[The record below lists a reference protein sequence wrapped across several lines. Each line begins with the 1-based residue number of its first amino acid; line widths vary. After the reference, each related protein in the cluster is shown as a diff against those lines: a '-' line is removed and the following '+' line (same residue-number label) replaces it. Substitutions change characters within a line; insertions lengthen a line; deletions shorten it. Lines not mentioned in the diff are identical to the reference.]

1 MLTLVHVCRP
11 VTVEEEAQG
20 PAIGQ
25 WDRHIPV
32 HRHKDKQR
40 YRQLWNLCQVMLC
53 ETIEI

>member
-1 MLTLVHVCRP
+1 VLTLVHVCRP